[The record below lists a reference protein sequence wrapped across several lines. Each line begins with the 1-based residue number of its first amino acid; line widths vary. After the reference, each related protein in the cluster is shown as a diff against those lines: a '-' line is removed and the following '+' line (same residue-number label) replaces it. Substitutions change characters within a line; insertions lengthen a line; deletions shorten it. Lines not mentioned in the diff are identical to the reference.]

1 MSGTAETRRSGETR
15 EGREIRESQEA
26 REVHEIRGTREKH
39 ETRGMLE
46 TAEVPETPEVPEAR
60 DAFAR
65 LVLDTMHEESKLGL
79 TLGFVRTFGIPGIAE
94 VLAGTGRMT
103 GDPRTRTKATGAAMF
118 TLIGRGVESPEGR
131 RVVEGLRRIHDR
143 PDITPDQMRYV
154 LACFTVCPLRF
165 IDDHGHRAVTTEE
178 RDAAYA
184 FHVSLS
190 DALGLSEGDSEDVG
204 EGHSAGGNGAGAGA
218 GLAGVE
224 RWMRAYESRH
234 FAPSPE
240 GGALW
245 AAASKGLLGRRL
257 PRPLAGLA
265 PAVAAS
271 LLDAPLRTALHVR
284 RAPAPVRALVTLAL
298 RAQARK
304 GRRRTAAA

>member
-1 MSGTAETRRSGETR
+1 MREPRELHEMRETLEVPET
-15 EGREIRESQEA
+15 
-26 REVHEIRGTREKH
+26 
-39 ETRGMLE
+39 
-46 TAEVPETPEVPEAR
+46 PETPEVPEAR

-143 PDITPDQMRYV
+143 PDITPDHMRYV

-165 IDDHGHRAVTTEE
+165 IDDHGHRAVTAEE

-190 DALGLSEGDSEDVG
+190 DALGLPEDESESGSEDVG
-204 EGHSAGGNGAGAGA
+204 ESTGGNPAGA
-218 GLAGVE
+218 GLGGVE

-304 GRRRTAAA
+304 GRRRTATA

>member
-1 MSGTAETRRSGETR
+1 MSGTPETRRLRETR
-15 EGREIRESQEA
+15 EMRETLDVS
-26 REVHEIRGTREKH
+26 
-39 ETRGMLE
+39 ET
-46 TAEVPETPEVPEAR
+46 PETPEVPEAR

-118 TLIGRGVESPEGR
+118 TLIGRGVASPEGR

-165 IDDHGHRAVTTEE
+165 IDDHGHRAVTAEE

-190 DALGLSEGDSEDVG
+190 DALGLPEGGSEGGSG
-204 EGHSAGGNGAGAGA
+204 SGNGADA

-265 PAVAAS
+265 PVVAAS
-271 LLDAPLRTALHVR
+271 LLDAPLRAALHVR
-284 RAPAPVRALVTLAL
+284 RAPAPVRGLVTLAL

-304 GRRRTAAA
+304 GRQRPAAA

>member
-1 MSGTAETRRSGETR
+1 MRETLEVPETP
-15 EGREIRESQEA
+15 
-26 REVHEIRGTREKH
+26 
-39 ETRGMLE
+39 E
-46 TAEVPETPEVPEAR
+46 TAEVPEAAEAAEAPEAR

-165 IDDHGHRAVTTEE
+165 IDDHGHRAVTAEE

-190 DALGLSEGDSEDVG
+190 DALGLSEGGSEDVG
-204 EGHSAGGNGAGAGA
+204 ESDSEGGNGVGA

-245 AAASKGLLGRRL
+245 AAASKGLLGRRM

-304 GRRRTAAA
+304 GRRRTATA